1 MRLNRTRESEIA
13 EILAANL
20 GNPSRLFAF
29 PCDELAVAL
38 LHPGTTAN
46 PSGLFAVSCCGGP
59 VLVPVR
65 IFITDFAFF
74 FAAITADAARCCSA
88 NDNLIKCLVRRCFT
102 QWNMERVKPE
112 RPNSSY
118 SQLEKQESAPSFP
131 TAMITSHVSCE
142 YLSRFKSS
150 INSTNRPP
158 FATGGQAQVR
168 CPFIAALSVSKPVR
182 TRSIVS
188 ISHQLSLCNTA
199 GGSPDH
205 E

>member
-20 GNPSRLFAF
+20 GNPSRL
-29 PCDELAVAL
+29 PD
-38 LHPGTTAN
+38 TTAN
-46 PSGLFAVSCCGGP
+46 PSGLFAMSCYGGP

-112 RPNSSY
+112 RPNSSS
-118 SQLEKQESAPSFP
+118 SQLDQQESAPSFP
-131 TAMITSHVSCE
+131 TAMVTSNVSCE

-150 INSTNRPP
+150 LNSTNRPP
-158 FATGGQAQVR
+158 FATRPSPSALCFHSSFVCVQNCTHAQHR
-168 CPFIAALSVSKPVR
+168 IHIA
-182 TRSIVS
+182 SIVPVQYS
-188 ISHQLSLCNTA
+188 WCQAASRPAS
-199 GGSPDH
+199 
-205 E
+205 EWF

>member
-20 GNPSRLFAF
+20 GNPSRL
-29 PCDELAVAL
+29 PD
-38 LHPGTTAN
+38 TTAN
-46 PSGLFAVSCCGGP
+46 PSGLFAMSCCGGP
-59 VLVPVR
+59 VIVPVR

-112 RPNSSY
+112 AKFLFFDVRAARERTVISDSDDHLARVVRVLVAIQIIDKQHKPAALRNWRSSP
-118 SQLEKQESAPSFP
+118 SAMCF
-131 TAMITSHVSCE
+131 H
-142 YLSRFKSS
+142 SS
-150 INSTNRPP
+150 IVCVQTC
-158 FATGGQAQVR
+158 THAQHR
-168 CPFIAALSVSKPVR
+168 IHIA
-182 TRSIVS
+182 SIV
-188 ISHQLSLCNTA
+188 NTA